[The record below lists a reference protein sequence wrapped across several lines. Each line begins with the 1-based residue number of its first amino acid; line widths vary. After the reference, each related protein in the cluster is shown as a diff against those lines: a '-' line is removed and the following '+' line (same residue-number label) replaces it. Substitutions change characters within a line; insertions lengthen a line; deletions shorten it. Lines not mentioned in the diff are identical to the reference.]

1 MKNRPSWDKYF
12 IDIAKLAATRS
23 TCTRRSVGA
32 IIVKSNNILS
42 TGYNGAP
49 AGIKHCEEATCIR
62 NVRGIPSGAQLD
74 ICIGLHAEQNAIL
87 QAAKNGVSIKDS
99 TIYCTTHPCLMCA
112 KMIINCGII
121 EVVYD
126 EDYDDEASKQILG
139 EAKIV
144 TRRMVI

>member
-1 MKNRPSWDKYF
+1 M
-12 IDIAKLAATRS
+12 DIAKLAATRS

-32 IIVKSNNILS
+32 VIVRNNNNILS

-49 AGIKHCEEATCIR
+49 TGIKHCEEETCIR
-62 NVRGIPSGAQLD
+62 NVRSIPSGTQLD

-99 TIYCTTHPCLMCA
+99 AIYCTTHPCLMCA

-126 EDYDDEASKQILG
+126 DDYDDKESKRILEEARIM
-139 EAKIV
+139 
-144 TRRMVI
+144 TRKMVI